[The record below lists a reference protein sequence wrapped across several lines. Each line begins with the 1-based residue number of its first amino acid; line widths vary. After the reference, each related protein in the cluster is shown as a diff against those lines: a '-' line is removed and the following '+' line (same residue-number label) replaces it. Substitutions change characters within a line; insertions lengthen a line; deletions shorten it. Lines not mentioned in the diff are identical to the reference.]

1 MNFISIM
8 KQKLHETHI
17 ANGNFLSAEA
27 HSRHT
32 YINRKLLMISFI
44 NFISLIK
51 KKQHEMRIENGGFS
65 AESNLTHTHTIAYIS
80 EWLKLDIV
88 IMHMGF

>member
-32 YINRKLLMISFI
+32 YITRKLLMISFL

-65 AESNLTHTHTIAYIS
+65 AESNLTHTHT
-80 EWLKLDIV
+80 
-88 IMHMGF
+88 MGDAFTWIL